1 MFILGELVKAG
12 TRLPAAGPAFRRSTF
27 MTFRSGSRAVLALS
41 LGAALSAGC
50 NSIRDHQGY
59 LVDEQ
64 LVSAIQPGVDNKDS
78 VAGTLGRPTF
88 TGQFDREQR
97 DWYYVSRD
105 TRAAAFTMPRPR
117 AQTTLHVRFD
127 EAGNV
132 QSVQRTGVEL
142 AVNVDPD
149 NRVTPTLGRHRSLL
163 QELFGNIGAVGQ
175 RGQSA
180 PTADN
185 P

>member
-1 MFILGELVKAG
+1 
-12 TRLPAAGPAFRRSTF
+12 
-27 MTFRSGSRAVLALS
+27 MTIRSGSRALLALG
-41 LGAALSAGC
+41 LGAMLTAGC
-50 NSIRDHQGY
+50 ASFRDHQCY

-64 LVSAIQPGVDNKDS
+64 LVSAIQPGIDNRDS

-88 TGQFDREQR
+88 TGQFDRDQR

-105 TRAAAFTMPRPR
+105 TRAAAFTMPRPS
-117 AQTTLHVRFD
+117 AQTTLHIRFD
-127 EAGNV
+127 QAGNV
-132 QSVQRTGVEL
+132 ESVQRTGAEL
-142 AVNVDPD
+142 AVNVNPD
-149 NRVTPTLGRHRSLL
+149 NRVTPTLGRNRSLL

-185 P
+185 PG

>member
-1 MFILGELVKAG
+1 MI
-12 TRLPAAGPAFRRSTF
+12 TRP
-27 MTFRSGSRAVLALS
+27 GSRALLALGV
-41 LGAALSAGC
+41 GAALTAGC
-50 NSIRDHQGY
+50 SAIREHQGY

-64 LVSAIQPGVDNKDS
+64 LVAAIQPGVDNKDS
-78 VAGTLGRPTF
+78 VAGTLGRPSF

-97 DWYYVSRD
+97 DWYYVSRE
-105 TRAAAFTMPRPR
+105 TRAAAFTMPRPHR
-117 AQTTLHVRFD
+117 QMVLHVHLD

-132 QSVQRTGVEL
+132 QSVERTGVEL
-142 AVNVDPD
+142 AANIQPD
-149 NRVTPTLGRHRSLL
+149 SRETPTLGRHRSLL

-185 P
+185 PG

>member
-1 MFILGELVKAG
+1 
-12 TRLPAAGPAFRRSTF
+12 
-27 MTFRSGSRAVLALS
+27 MTFRPGSRALVALS

-50 NSIRDHQGY
+50 SSIREHQGY

-64 LVSAIQPGVDNKDS
+64 LVAAIQPGIDNKDS
-78 VAGTLGRPTF
+78 VTGTLGRPTF

-97 DWYYVSRD
+97 DWYYVSRQ
-105 TRAAAFTMPRPR
+105 TRAAAFTRPRPHT
-117 AQTTLHVRFD
+117 QTVLHVRFD
-127 EAGNV
+127 PAGNV

-142 AVNVDPD
+142 AVNVNPD
-149 NRVTPTLGRHRSLL
+149 ARETPTLGRRTSLL
-163 QELFGNIGAVGQ
+163 HELFGNIGGVGQ

-185 P
+185 PG